1 MQQTLSTIML
11 PDNFST
17 MHITW
22 TLLNRPFPSS
32 KKLHFQSDAKCEAID
47 MKMIFNCDANK
58 THFHNKGFALSL
70 VLKVRFFGT
79 RKWPIY
85 LVKGIPPPKKKPF
98 VSYVLYIACVQLSPP
113 LKKKETD
120 IIWGEGM
127 VVHTL
132 WCGIPPVSLV
142 IFLIHVITPQKL
154 RVRKLHIQT
163 LMDPHPVINP
173 LSPKSDQHQFSPHN
187 INALAKVKVMRFNK
201 MIISGKMLWSITKFS
216 QLIF

>member
-1 MQQTLSTIML
+1 MAYLSGERH
-11 PDNFST
+11 P
-17 MHITW
+17 
-22 TLLNRPFPSS
+22 
-32 KKLHFQSDAKCEAID
+32 
-47 MKMIFNCDANK
+47 
-58 THFHNKGFALSL
+58 
-70 VLKVRFFGT
+70 
-79 RKWPIY
+79 
-85 LVKGIPPPKKKPF
+85 PPPKKKPF

-113 LKKKETD
+113 LKKKETN

-201 MIISGKMLWSITKFS
+201 MIISGKMLWSFTKFS
-216 QLIF
+216 QLIFQGNVWRSVWRICWCISGLKGLKQG